1 MFRFLKG
8 LFGGMAAPNS
18 AKSRSEAD
26 PIRQLL
32 FASQSLREQVSHMR
46 LDGRSGPLQSI
57 AEAQRLVEEGNA
69 RQAVAR
75 LRSVLDSPML
85 ETRIQLWVWAALR
98 ELGERPEGRSAF
110 EVLGAILEMPSGG
123 AYDTLAGYVDGS
135 ARYLNFSGRAIFWDA
150 PNPSVKRLC
159 QALVDSTIPASGRAK
174 PRSSLSLPRRGIQI
188 TMLTRSGPFLIT
200 DPPKSV
206 IDAGA
211 ALMWELIRKAEERKT
226 EEVRIERHADPGA
239 QHG

>member
-8 LFGGMAAPNS
+8 LFRGATAQDSGLG
-18 AKSRSEAD
+18 SEVDA
-26 PIRQLL
+26 IRQLL
-32 FASQSLREQVSHMR
+32 FASQSLQEQLRHMR
-46 LDGRSGPLQSI
+46 PNGQSAPWQSI
-57 AEAQRLVEEGNA
+57 TEAQRLVGEGKTKEA
-69 RQAVAR
+69 TAR
-75 LRSVLDSPML
+75 LRSVLESPML

-98 ELGERPEGRSAF
+98 ELGEPPQGKAAF
-110 EVLGAILEMPSGG
+110 EVLGAVLEMPSGG

-150 PNPSVKRLC
+150 PDPSVKRLC

-174 PRSSLSLPRRGIQI
+174 PRSSLSLPRRGIQV

-200 DPPKSV
+200 APPKSV

-211 ALMWELIRKAEERKT
+211 ALMLALMRKAEERKT
-226 EEVRIERHADPGA
+226 EEVKIERQSDPGVPHA
-239 QHG
+239 